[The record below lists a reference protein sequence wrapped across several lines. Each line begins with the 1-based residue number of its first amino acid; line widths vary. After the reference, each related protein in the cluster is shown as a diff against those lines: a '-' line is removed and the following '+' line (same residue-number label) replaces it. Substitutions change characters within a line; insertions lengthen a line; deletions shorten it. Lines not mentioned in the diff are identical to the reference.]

1 MSFPLWDLAQDLAV
15 ARGGGAVKTDPME
28 LIEPRTLRRRIEA
41 LAWIPSAGGMLALAA
56 WMHRLDCGRGLHPTS
71 GCSLGVRRAPGGIAP
86 ADPESKMTL
95 PLTDR
100 DKERGI
106 DT

>member
-28 LIEPRTLRRRIEA
+28 LIESRTLRRRIAA

-56 WMHRLDCGRGLHPTS
+56 WTQSWMVGVLGFTLLLVALWLYAERPAGLRH
-71 GCSLGVRRAPGGIAP
+71 LIRNR
-86 ADPESKMTL
+86 K
-95 PLTDR
+95 
-100 DKERGI
+100 
-106 DT
+106 